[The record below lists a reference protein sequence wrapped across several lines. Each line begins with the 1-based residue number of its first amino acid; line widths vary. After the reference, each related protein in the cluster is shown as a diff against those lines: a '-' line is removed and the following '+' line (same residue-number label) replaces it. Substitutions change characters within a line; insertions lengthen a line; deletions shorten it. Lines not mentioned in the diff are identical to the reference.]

1 MTESAE
7 EKAWIL
13 FTEQGLSWSQV
24 KYHLTEEDGI
34 DEITARQ
41 IIDSLKQKEENIEI
55 KEEEERLFK
64 KQERELQEILKN
76 EEGNTAFQ
84 RADKKI
90 MLGIIIIGVAVGL
103 FLLCPNLHM
112 RIKLIMIIVG
122 ISLIATGLR
131 HRDIIYEHQNKK
143 N

>member
-1 MTESAE
+1 MTESTE

-13 FTEQGLSWSQV
+13 FSEQGLSWSQV

-41 IIDSLKQKEENIEI
+41 IIDSLKQKAENLEI
-55 KEEEERLFK
+55 KEEEERQLK
-64 KQERELQEILKN
+64 KQERELHEIIKN
-76 EEGNTAFQ
+76 EEGNTAVQ

-90 MLGIIIIGVAVGL
+90 MLGIIIIGVAVAL
-103 FLLCPNLHM
+103 LLLCPDLHM
-112 RIKLIMIIVG
+112 RIKLIMFFAG
-122 ISLIATGLR
+122 ISLIVTGLR
-131 HRDIIYEHQNKK
+131 HRDIIYEHQNKE